1 MRKFL
6 LQMALLLVFGGW
18 CLSAEAAWVLNQ
30 QPLTKPTE
38 IQDGKYYIFRNVC
51 SAVAFDGS
59 KVLGTDGSYKAADGI
74 GDVHVVKVV
83 FGDKN
88 PFTGEQ
94 MFYLQSYETSKW
106 FGGGTGAWSVESME
120 DALPMTFGLASKTTF
135 PEFVQ
140 DNMPESI
147 RGERVTMPE
156 WIAAG
161 GDESLSDPEIFPTNS
176 SFNKEQQWKWRSS
189 EYQKDGGDAITLLYY
204 ASDYTEGDWS
214 KVRCIDHIWGGTSY
228 PNYSWSSGKSALNPW
243 YAYEVTLEYDPI
255 GDLEKLIGQ
264 YRGQRLEYVYRPG
277 TDPGC
282 IDQTVYDGFMAVFQK
297 AIDFLEGDDIPT
309 DEAKAEALMAELK
322 AARPLLDEAERVPL
336 EEGFY
341 YIASAY
347 PAFEQ
352 NQAIEWEENGVTK
365 RVGKVKGMFDL
376 PNQALAWYDLMVA
389 VTNEAG
395 DVTGYKYQSHP
406 QYMFRIVKSKTTE
419 GAYDIQNANTG
430 RFLNGVTQSGNK
442 YTSASLEHS
451 QQVKAGSIPG
461 TYAIGNVGCGTYEF
475 YHANAANNGA
485 QTNAQFVVG
494 WWDSE
499 PSLWRFIKVADK
511 IPNPLVLDT
520 LAAKMDSLWLKGDL
534 QKEIDKAQVL
544 IDAGYQSLITSA
556 DQLSGNA
563 NESSEGSL
571 ANLIDGNTTTYYHSS
586 WSAEGPDENHYLQV
600 VLPEAVDKVAVK
612 WYKRTQ
618 NNANRPAKITV
629 MGLKDGGSWTEA
641 AVMPAEGDTLPWGTA
656 TPEYIKE
663 VVLSGGPYTTLRFV
677 VDKTYAADG
686 SDGPSKHPNKHPYFT
701 FSEFNLYNG
710 LNEDGSFQYRASSLA
725 YREDMQEAYSTLKAA
740 MELAKSQLA
749 TANQDNI
756 DAMKAAIEAFDKAYP
771 HTDVLDKLITRAENF
786 YDQALAAG
794 GDETLLGAYNTP
806 EIHNALHNV
815 VESVKASYDKE
826 TATRTYIDENAAKIQ
841 TAIDNFVADVNMP
854 KMDTWYYIV
863 NQYNGTER
871 PDNDPKD
878 QLVYAGGKD
887 VGSGIKWGGD
897 EYEGNNDATYLWRFV
912 DLGNNTF
919 AVQNFGTG
927 YYMGANRGTSAQ
939 YQLSDTVVAFKF
951 AYVAGGQLTLEDANY
966 NPDEDTYRYIH
977 AAAGN
982 TLVTWG
988 ASQDSPSAW
997 TFVEEKGDNFTPM
1010 VKVTP
1015 EGMDILTFPFNV
1027 ATEGMLSDVISGDE
1041 VAVYELANATI
1052 DGEGK
1057 IIEVTLN
1064 PMDIPVGGISA
1075 GTPFIAAYPAEPV
1088 DENQAGIY
1096 LNVDL
1101 SMALSTEAKTV
1112 NGMVGVLR
1120 ADTAQVGMGFF
1131 DGDTHMI
1138 TAVTKPTTIS
1148 VQSGY
1153 INPKLIT
1160 NQPAKDGSITL
1171 SIKDGGVLDNI
1182 QEAIKDANALVDVV
1196 DMSGVVIRK
1205 NVKKANALKGLN
1217 KGVYIVGGTKVSVK

>member
-1 MRKFL
+1 MRRFL
-6 LQMALLLVFGGW
+6 LQVMLLLVFGGW
-18 CLSAEAAWVLNQ
+18 CTQVHAGWIPGQKPV
-30 QPLTKPTE
+30 TKPTE
-38 IQDGKYYIFRNVC
+38 LVDGKYYYFRGAFNAAALNGVMCVDLSYQVNAEINGKHIF
-51 SAVAFDGS
+51 
-59 KVLGTDGSYKAADGI
+59 KL
-74 GDVHVVKVV
+74 V

-88 PFTGEQ
+88 PFTNEQ
-94 MFYLQSYETSKW
+94 MFYLQSVETGKW
-106 FGGGTGAWSVESME
+106 FGGNGWTAETMEESKAITPFRASETTAPDFIIWPGDLKGT
-120 DALPMTFGLASKTTF
+120 LPSTK
-135 PEFVQ
+135 
-140 DNMPESI
+140 
-147 RGERVTMPE
+147 E
-156 WIAAG
+156 WIKAG
-161 GDESLSDPEIFPTNS
+161 GDESLPDAEIFEINDS
-176 SFNKEQQWKWRSS
+176 YNKCPAWKWRSA
-189 EYQKDGGDAITLLYY
+189 EVDKEGGDALCLGVVASNYDGTQNTIT
-204 ASDYTEGDWS
+204 WF
-214 KVRCIDHIWGGTSY
+214 KQVWGSSSY
-228 PNYSWSSGKSALNPW
+228 PVSFGSGRTGINAW
-243 YAYEVTLEYDPI
+243 YAYEAEFEYDPI
-255 GDLEKLIGQ
+255 TDLEKLVAE

-282 IDQTVYDGFMAVFQK
+282 IDQAVYDSFMAVFQK

-309 DEAKAEALMAELK
+309 DEAKAEALVAELK

-352 NQAIEWEENGVTK
+352 NQKIEWEENGVTK
-365 RVGKVKGMFDL
+365 SVGKVKGMFDL
-376 PNQALAWYDLMVA
+376 PSQDLAYFDLMVA
-389 VTNEAG
+389 TTNEAG
-395 DVTGYKYQSHP
+395 ESTGYRYQSIP
-406 QYMFRIVKSKTTE
+406 QYMFRVTKSKTTE
-419 GAYDIQNANTG
+419 GAYDIQNALTG
-430 RFLNGVTQSGNK
+430 RFLNGVTKSGHK
-442 YTSASLEHS
+442 RTSTGLENS
-451 QQVKAGSIPG
+451 QQVKNGSIPG
-461 TYAIGNVGCGTYEF
+461 TYAIGNVGCDTYEF
-475 YHANAANNGA
+475 YHANAANSGQ
-485 QTNAQFVVG
+485 QTAAQFVVG

-499 PSLWRFIKVADK
+499 ISLWRFIKVADK
-511 IPNPLVLDT
+511 IPDPLVLDT

-534 QKEIDKAQVL
+534 QKEIDKAQKL

-563 NESSEGSL
+563 NESTEGSL
-571 ANLIDGNTTTYYHSS
+571 ANLIDGNTTTYYHSA

-600 VLPEAVDKVAVK
+600 ALPEAVDKVAVK

-686 SDGPSKHPNKHPYFT
+686 SEGPSKHPNKHPYFT

-710 LNEDGSFQYRASSLA
+710 LNEDGSFQYRANSLA

-740 MELAKSQLA
+740 IELAKSQLA

-771 HTDVLDKLITRAENF
+771 HTDILDKIITKAET
-786 YDQALAAG
+786 YYEQALAAD
-794 GDETLLGAYNTP
+794 GDETLLGAYNTKSV
-806 EIHNALHNV
+806 HDALYDV
-815 VESVKASYDKE
+815 VETAKADYDKE
-826 TATRTYIDENAAKIQ
+826 TVSRAYIDEHTAKIQ
-841 TAIDNFVADVNMP
+841 QAIDNFVADINMP

-863 NQYNGTER
+863 NQYNGTDREGEKN
-871 PDNDPKD
+871 PYA

-887 VGSGIKWGGD
+887 VGGGIKWGGD
-897 EYEGNNDATYLWRFV
+897 EYEGNTNATYLWRFV
-912 DLGNNTF
+912 DLGNQTF

-939 YQLSDTVVAFKF
+939 YLLSDTVVAFKF

-966 NPDEDTYRYIH
+966 NPDEQTYRYIH

-982 TLVTWG
+982 TLVTWD

-997 TFVEEKGDNFTPM
+997 TFVAEDGSNFAPV
-1010 VKVTP
+1010 VKVAP
-1015 EGMDILTFPFNV
+1015 NGMDVLTFPFNV
-1027 ATEGMLSDVISGDE
+1027 ATEGSLTDAFAGDE
-1041 VAVYELANATI
+1041 VAVYELASATI
-1052 DGEGK
+1052 NEEGK
-1057 IIEVTLN
+1057 ITEVTLN

-1075 GTPFIAAYPAEPV
+1075 GTPFIAAYPSETL
-1088 DENQAGIY
+1088 DGEKAGIN
-1096 LNVDL
+1096 LNVNL
-1101 SMALSTEAKTV
+1101 ELPLSTEAKTV